1 MTGFKIYSCYKS
13 LCSIQLFCNCLTACL
28 TWVLVIYSLF
38 SQITT
43 LDVLN
48 SLRTNSLYEKCPYL
62 EFFWSTFFRICFE
75 YGEIWSIS
83 PYSVQMRMNADQ
95 KKSKYKHFLSSDWTS
110 VHWTTRKLT
119 DFYLMRIM
127 GGCLMGSFMYFRLI
141 QICIPFFKVWINGLN
156 LIIWQTND
164 HKVKFCKNISVLKTY
179 C

>member
-1 MTGFKIYSCYKS
+1 MFYKTVLQLLDCLLDLGIGHIFFVFSNHYSR
-13 LCSIQLFCNCLTACL
+13 CLEL
-28 TWVLVIYSLF
+28 IKNQFIVWKVSVFGVFLVHIFPHL
-38 SQITT
+38 
-43 LDVLN
+43 L
-48 SLRTNSLYEKCPYL
+48 
-62 EFFWSTFFRICFE
+62 W
-75 YGEIWSIS
+75 IWGDMSIS

-141 QICIPFFKVWINGLN
+141 HICIPFFKVWINGLN